1 MIKPHGIDFS
11 YQLEE
16 PGEEKMDVT
25 VLYIVADKVIARITT
40 SEDFA
45 TKFCIG
51 GTDETADYI
60 VVSRDDEI
68 LWIVDGMTPN
78 NVGTVGWYI
87 PPSREDV
94 FNRFPELKG
103 KF

>member
-40 SEDFA
+40 DEDLA

-51 GTDETADYI
+51 GTDETWVRVPADYI

-68 LWIVDGMTPN
+68 LWIVDGMTP
-78 NVGTVGWYI
+78 GWYI
-87 PPSREDV
+87 PENTKAALDRY
-94 FNRFPELKG
+94 PELKG

>member
-25 VLYIVADKVIARITT
+25 ILYIVADKVIARITT

-68 LWIVDGMTPN
+68 LWVVDGMTP
-78 NVGTVGWYI
+78 GWYI

>member
-1 MIKPHGIDFS
+1 MTEPHGIDFP
-11 YQLEE
+11 YQLEKPE
-16 PGEEKMDVT
+16 KPEEEKMDVT
-25 VLYIVADKVIARITT
+25 ALYIVADKVVARITT

-45 TKFCIG
+45 TKFCIA

-68 LWIVDGMTPN
+68 LWVVDGMTP
-78 NVGTVGWYI
+78 GWYI
-87 PPSREDV
+87 PENTKAVLDRY
-94 FNRFPELKG
+94 PELKG

>member
-1 MIKPHGIDFS
+1 MIKQHGIDFS

-45 TKFCIG
+45 TKFYSVVTIG
-51 GTDETADYI
+51 SADYI

-68 LWIVDGMTPN
+68 LWIVDGMTP
-78 NVGTVGWYI
+78 GWYI

>member
-40 SEDFA
+40 DEDFA

-60 VVSRDDEI
+60 VVSRGDEI
-68 LWIVDGMTPN
+68 LWVVDGMTPA
-78 NVGTVGWYI
+78 WYI
-87 PPSREDV
+87 PENTKAALDRY
-94 FNRFPELKG
+94 PELKG

>member
-1 MIKPHGIDFS
+1 MTEPHGIDFP
-11 YQLEE
+11 YQLEKL
-16 PGEEKMDVT
+16 GDEKMDVT

-45 TKFCIG
+45 TKFCTT

-60 VVSRDDEI
+60 VVSRGDDI
-68 LWIVDGMTPN
+68 LWVVDGMTP
-78 NVGTVGWYI
+78 GWYI
-87 PPSREDV
+87 PENTKAALDRY
-94 FNRFPELKG
+94 PELKG